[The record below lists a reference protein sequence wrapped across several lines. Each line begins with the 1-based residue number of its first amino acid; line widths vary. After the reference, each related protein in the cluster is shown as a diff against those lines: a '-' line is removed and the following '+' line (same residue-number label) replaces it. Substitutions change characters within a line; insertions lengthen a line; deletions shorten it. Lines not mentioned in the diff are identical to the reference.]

1 MHALVSVIVFD
12 RVFLCICLHV
22 SLRGLPIPV
31 AQMTQRHLSPR
42 HLLLRQ
48 RMHQEV
54 EGKGGSRFFCDTNL
68 NHDPPKPLMHMAK
81 NRLPPPPLSP
91 ALPLTRG

>member
-48 RMHQEV
+48 RMHQKAGG
-54 EGKGGSRFFCDTNL
+54 EGGESKVFFFSDTNF
-68 NHDPPKPLMHMAK
+68 NPDTPPNAH
-81 NRLPPPPLSP
+81 
-91 ALPLTRG
+91 G

>member
-31 AQMTQRHLSPR
+31 AQMTQRQLSPR

-48 RMHQEV
+48 RMHQKV
-54 EGKGGSRFFCDTNL
+54 EGKGGGSRFFCDTNL

-81 NRLPPPPLSP
+81 NRPPTPPSP
-91 ALPLTRG
+91 QHSP